1 MTRDEIRK
9 QISGALT
16 SLAPEID
23 PASRTSEAVSRRL
36 LAAQVLVPF
45 LLALIGVAPT
55 MSQFRPRHLMTA
67 GTLVLSVVIFGVLLA
82 DSMNYADRLLLRIQI
97 IEASQ
102 PPLR

>member
-1 MTRDEIRK
+1 MW
-9 QISGALT
+9 
-16 SLAPEID
+16 
-23 PASRTSEAVSRRL
+23 
-36 LAAQVLVPF
+36 
-45 LLALIGVAPT
+45 
-55 MSQFRPRHLMTA
+55 QFRPRHLMTA